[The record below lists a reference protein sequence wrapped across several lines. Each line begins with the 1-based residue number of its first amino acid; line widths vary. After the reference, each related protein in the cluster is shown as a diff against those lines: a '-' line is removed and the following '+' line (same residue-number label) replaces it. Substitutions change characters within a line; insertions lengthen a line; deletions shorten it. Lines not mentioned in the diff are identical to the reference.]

1 MKIKVL
7 GALAA
12 LVLAA
17 PVMAATCSST
27 SSLGNMGPP
36 DKDNFGR
43 SFNSGGNYLDC
54 YTFSLTA
61 AASSFGGTL
70 EKDFSSKLNIDVL
83 SVSLFSKG
91 VTGGKTG
98 AFIMSDNSPGNFD
111 FGSLAAGTYTLAVSS
126 SVTGRYDGWSSVK
139 YTGWLETK
147 AAPIASP
154 APEPE
159 SLAMML
165 AGLVWVGAVV
175 RRRRQG

>member
-7 GALAA
+7 GALTA

-27 SSLGNMGPP
+27 KSLGNMGPP
-36 DKDNFGR
+36 DKESFGR

-70 EKDFSSKLNIDVL
+70 EKDYSSKLSIDVL
-83 SVSLFSKG
+83 SVSLFSNG
-91 VTGGKTG
+91 VSGGSTG
-98 AFIMSDNSPGNFD
+98 AFIMSDTDPAKFD

-126 SVTGRYDGWSSVK
+126 KVSGKYDAWSSVK

-147 AAPIASP
+147 SAAIASP
-154 APEPE
+154 APEPQ

-165 AGLVWVGAVV
+165 AGLVGVGAVV